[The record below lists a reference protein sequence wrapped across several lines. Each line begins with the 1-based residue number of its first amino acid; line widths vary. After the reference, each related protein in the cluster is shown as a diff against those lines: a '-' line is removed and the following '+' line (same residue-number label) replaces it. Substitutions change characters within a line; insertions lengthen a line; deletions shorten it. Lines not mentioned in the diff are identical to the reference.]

1 MRHSGRLRFAL
12 CSFAS
17 SLFLSACAASQPQIP
32 PPTAHPA
39 GWILREAAR
48 EPLLYVTD
56 QDQAVYILSY
66 PEGKMV
72 GTLSGVNGAQG
83 VCSDGSG
90 HVFVTAFNSES
101 VFEFAH
107 AGTTPIRKLDDFG
120 YYPIGCAIDPLTG
133 NLAVANYGNMSGGG
147 GSVAIYAGAQGKPVY
162 YPATGFLGLDWCS
175 YDSQGNLLVDAAYH
189 GFAELPAGSQSFVSI
204 TAPVSGEGIHWDGK
218 YFAVVNPLAKQIY
231 RLTIANGTGI
241 VTSTLDFSGGYHE
254 VGNDFA
260 IVGGTLVMPY
270 AKRDVDSRIGFW
282 SYSKGGSPHKT
293 RRYPGDTFFSIA
305 LSR

>member
-1 MRHSGRLRFAL
+1 MRLSGWLRFAL
-12 CSFAS
+12 CSSAS
-17 SLFLSACAASQPQIP
+17 SLFLSACALSQPQIP
-32 PPTAHPA
+32 PPTAQAA
-39 GWILREAAR
+39 GRILREAAR

-66 PEGKMV
+66 PEGEMV

-107 AGTTPIRKLDDFG
+107 AGTTPIRKLEDFG

-175 YDSQGNLLVDAAYH
+175 YDSHGNLLVGAAYH

-204 TAPVSGEGIHWDGK
+204 TATVSGEGIHWDGK
-218 YFAVVNPLAKQIY
+218 YFAVVNPLARRIY
-231 RLTIANGTGI
+231 RLKIAHGSAT
-241 VTSTLDFSGGYHE
+241 VTSTLDFT
-254 VGNDFA
+254 GNFHQVARFA
-260 IVGGTLVMPY
+260 IVGGRLVMPY
-270 AKRDVDSRIGFW
+270 AKRDVDSQIGLELLQRRI
-282 SYSKGGSPHKT
+282 
-293 RRYPGDTFFSIA
+293 A
-305 LSR
+305 A

>member
-1 MRHSGRLRFAL
+1 MRLSGGLRFAL
-12 CSFAS
+12 CSSAS
-17 SLFLSACAASQPQIP
+17 SLFLSACAFSQPQIP
-32 PPTAHPA
+32 PPTAQAA
-39 GWILREAAR
+39 GRILREAAR

-66 PEGKMV
+66 PEGEMV

-107 AGTTPIRKLDDFG
+107 AGTTPIRKLEDFG

-162 YPATGFLGLDWCS
+162 YPAIGFLGLDWCS
-175 YDSQGNLLVDAAYH
+175 YDSHGNLLVGAAYH

-204 TAPVSGEGIHWDGK
+204 TATVSGEGIHWDGK
-218 YFAVVNPLAKQIY
+218 HFAVVNPLARRIY
-231 RLTIANGTGI
+231 RLKIFHGTAS
-241 VTSTLDFSGGYHE
+241 VTSTLDFTGNFHQ

-260 IVGGTLVMPY
+260 IVGGRLVMPY

-305 LSR
+305 LSL

>member
-1 MRHSGRLRFAL
+1 MRLSGWLRFAL
-12 CSFAS
+12 CSSAS
-17 SLFLSACAASQPQIP
+17 SLFLSACALSQPQIP
-32 PPTAHPA
+32 PPTAQAA
-39 GWILREAAR
+39 GRILREAAR

-66 PEGKMV
+66 PEGEMV

-107 AGTTPIRKLDDFG
+107 AGTTPIRKLEDFG

-175 YDSQGNLLVDAAYH
+175 YDSHGNLLVGAAYH

-204 TAPVSGEGIHWDGK
+204 TATVSGEGIHWDGK
-218 YFAVVNPLAKQIY
+218 YFAVVNPLARRIY
-231 RLTIANGTGI
+231 RLKIAHGSAT
-241 VTSTLDFSGGYHE
+241 VTLTLDFTGNFHQ

-260 IVGGTLVMPY
+260 IVGGRLVMPY